1 MKGDIEPRILG
12 SIYLFM
18 EVRNYIRNNWKKS
31 IRTHNKL
38 GNSIDVPYPYNS
50 PCSEGLFDELYYWDT
65 YFLNR
70 GLLQDDLL
78 EQARNNILDI
88 SYLISKF
95 GFMPNAAR
103 VDMLTRSQ
111 PPYFVSMVNDYYL
124 KTNDKNII
132 ELTIDSMNKEMEFW
146 INNRT
151 KKVENTL
158 VFQYKSNSDDKD
170 LYINFV
176 NEYKARCK
184 KLINENEDKEIIG
197 RNALAECESG
207 WDFSSRFNQ
216 RELNYVPIDLNS
228 LMYFNLLK
236 VDEFNVLFNYK
247 SKYNY
252 KKIAR
257 KLALFLKNHNKVDG
271 VYYDYDF
278 VNNKVSS
285 TLSMASFYPFKFNLF
300 NCKRNYNKLFKRL
313 VHEYGLSST
322 EKEEE
327 GCNYQ
332 WGYPNMWPPLI
343 LVAFDGAINI
353 NNEKKA
359 TELAL
364 IYTKTVE
371 KEFAKTNKL
380 WEKYDVNIG
389 SRSILNE
396 YSETEML
403 GWTAGCYNVLYDY
416 LKEKNNEKDN

>member
-70 GLLQDDLL
+70 GLLQDNLL
-78 EQARNNILDI
+78 EQAKNNILDI

-103 VDMLTRSQ
+103 YDMLTRSQ
-111 PPYFVSMVNDYYL
+111 PPYFVSMVNDCYV

-151 KKVENTL
+151 KEVENTL

-184 KLINENEDKEIIG
+184 KLINEFEDKEIIG

-271 VYYDYDF
+271 IYYDYDF
-278 VNNKVSS
+278 VNNKEKSEELRAKTEWGLRKKWNDDS
-285 TLSMASFYPFKFNLF
+285 ICMRELIRYKYSEMDE
-300 NCKRNYNKLFKRL
+300 R
-313 VHEYGLSST
+313 HEGENERSI
-322 EKEEE
+322 KGNEEE
-327 GCNYQ
+327 YKKVDNENY
-332 WGYPNMWPPLI
+332 YVLFIDDIETSRLEDKYNELI
-343 LVAFDGAINI
+343 KIAEPFGTDSC
-353 NNEKKA
+353 
-359 TELAL
+359 
-364 IYTKTVE
+364 TVP
-371 KEFAKTNKL
+371 T
-380 WEKYDVNIG
+380 
-389 SRSILNE
+389 
-396 YSETEML
+396 
-403 GWTAGCYNVLYDY
+403 
-416 LKEKNNEKDN
+416 

>member
-1 MKGDIEPRILG
+1 
-12 SIYLFM
+12 M

-78 EQARNNILDI
+78 EQAKNNILDI

-103 VDMLTRSQ
+103 FDMLTRSQ
-111 PPYFVSMVNDYYL
+111 PPYFVSMVNDYYV

-151 KKVENTL
+151 KEVENTI

-257 KLALFLKNHNKVDG
+257 KLALFLKTHNKVDG
-271 VYYDYDF
+271 IYYDYDF

-332 WGYPNMWPPLI
+332 
-343 LVAFDGAINI
+343 
-353 NNEKKA
+353 
-359 TELAL
+359 
-364 IYTKTVE
+364 
-371 KEFAKTNKL
+371 
-380 WEKYDVNIG
+380 
-389 SRSILNE
+389 
-396 YSETEML
+396 
-403 GWTAGCYNVLYDY
+403 
-416 LKEKNNEKDN
+416 

>member
-1 MKGDIEPRILG
+1 
-12 SIYLFM
+12 
-18 EVRNYIRNNWKKS
+18 
-31 IRTHNKL
+31 
-38 GNSIDVPYPYNS
+38 
-50 PCSEGLFDELYYWDT
+50 
-65 YFLNR
+65 
-70 GLLQDDLL
+70 
-78 EQARNNILDI
+78 
-88 SYLISKF
+88 
-95 GFMPNAAR
+95 
-103 VDMLTRSQ
+103 
-111 PPYFVSMVNDYYL
+111 MVNDYYV

-151 KKVENTL
+151 KEVENTL

-257 KLALFLKNHNKVDG
+257 KLALFLKTHNKVDG
-271 VYYDYDF
+271 IYYDYDF
-278 VNNKVSS
+278 ANNKVSS

-343 LVAFDGAINI
+343 LIAFDGAINI